1 MEKLIVQNSAA
12 AGFTERRQSD
22 RVDLVVRVTYRTVD
36 ELFSEFARN
45 INEGGIF
52 IETESPQ
59 DLGSTVPI
67 QFKLPGNDVPIE
79 VVGTVVRITDGSS
92 PGDPPG
98 MGLEFGDLGEGVR
111 HQINELVRQLRT
123 NALAS

>member
-1 MEKLIVQNSAA
+1 
-12 AGFTERRQSD
+12 
-22 RVDLVVRVTYRTVD
+22 VDLVVRVTYRTVD

-52 IETESPQ
+52 IETENPQ

-79 VVGTVVRITDGSS
+79 VVGTVIRITDGSQ
-92 PGDPPG
+92 PGGPPG
-98 MGLEFGDLGEGVR
+98 MGIEFGDLGEEVR
-111 HQINELVRQLRT
+111 QQINELVRQLRT